1 MSNIL
6 TLYNILKIQMN
17 LVYLASFS
25 HKEREPNKHLKEMN
39 NREGNP
45 NDIIYFLI
53 EEKATEAGVQ
63 LYVAFQRRFF
73 SSCAERSLF

>member
-17 LVYLASFS
+17 VVYLVSFS
-25 HKEREPNKHLKEMN
+25 WKEREPNKHPKERN
-39 NREGNP
+39 NQEGSP

-53 EEKATEAGVQ
+53 EEKATKVGMQ
-63 LYVAFQRRFF
+63 LCHLPEKILQQLRREVSFD
-73 SSCAERSLF
+73 